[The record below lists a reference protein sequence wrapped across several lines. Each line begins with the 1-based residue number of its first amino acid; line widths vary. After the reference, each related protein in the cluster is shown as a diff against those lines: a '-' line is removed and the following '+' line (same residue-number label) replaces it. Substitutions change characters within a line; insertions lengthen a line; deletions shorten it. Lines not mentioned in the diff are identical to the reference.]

1 MRLMGIRRTAQN
13 IGLKSMEANMGKVKS
28 WLMDME
34 EDAADM
40 SMEDFVQ
47 KHGKN
52 QTDIWVRVRRE
63 MEVDDDEFY
72 IPRK

>member
-1 MRLMGIRRTAQN
+1 MGIRRTAQN

-40 SMEDFVQ
+40 LMEDFVQ

>member
-1 MRLMGIRRTAQN
+1 MGIRRTAQN

>member
-1 MRLMGIRRTAQN
+1 MGIRRTAQN

-40 SMEDFVQ
+40 PMEDFVQ

>member
-1 MRLMGIRRTAQN
+1 
-13 IGLKSMEANMGKVKS
+13 MGKVKS